1 MPRWASKISENS
13 TMAGRL
19 HCETL
24 IQRMKC
30 NGQDGCASEFKDKTQ
45 SIIKVGNALEKLT
58 FCLAKRAEKNAALP
72 RCDHRFGCDCITKFI
87 FAITVRKQLY
97 LQM

>member
-1 MPRWASKISENS
+1 MGIQDIGKFYDGRPPSLRDTHSKNEMQW
-13 TMAGRL
+13 TER
-19 HCETL
+19 
-24 IQRMKC
+24 
-30 NGQDGCASEFKDKTQ
+30 CASEFKDKTK

-58 FCLAKRAEKNAALP
+58 FCLAKRAEKNATLP
-72 RCDHRFGCDCITKFI
+72 RCDCITKFI